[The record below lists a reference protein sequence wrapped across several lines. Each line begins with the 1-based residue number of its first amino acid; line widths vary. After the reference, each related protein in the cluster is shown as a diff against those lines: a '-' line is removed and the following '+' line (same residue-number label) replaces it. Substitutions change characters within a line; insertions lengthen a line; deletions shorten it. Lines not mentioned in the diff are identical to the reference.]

1 MEYQAL
7 GRRIKQ
13 ARENAGLTQ
22 TELAARLD
30 CTPQH
35 ISAIERGAKT
45 PRLDT
50 FVALANILQVSADA
64 LLAES
69 LDRPSDSLAREFS
82 SAVAHLS
89 GEAQLRILRAIRV
102 LTEEI

>member
-1 MEYQAL
+1 MNCQTL
-7 GRRIKQ
+7 GKRIQK
-13 ARENAGLTQ
+13 ARENAGITQ
-22 TELAARLD
+22 HELGVAVD

-50 FVALANILQVSADA
+50 FVAIANTLQMSADA
-64 LLAES
+64 LLADS
-69 LDRPSDSLAREFS
+69 ISCPADSLAAEFS
-82 SAVAHLS
+82 ASVAHLS
-89 GEAQLRILRAIRV
+89 SEERFRILRAIRV